1 MTIVFLLS
9 LSPFLSHFLSLHSTE
24 PLHYKEKL
32 TSHLQEEEGDW
43 NLLEVVGMAEEAE
56 LIHDM
61 ADMNLLEKRAII
73 GKRKER
79 ARKELMKVKLQLCII
94 NNNTKINQN
103 INLVGR
109 GRCPSLLLY
118 PW

>member
-1 MTIVFLLS
+1 M
-9 LSPFLSHFLSLHSTE
+9 SLHSTE

-43 NLLEVVGMAEEAE
+43 NLLEVAGMAEEAE

-61 ADMNLLEKRAII
+61 TDLNLLEKRAIM

-79 ARKELMKVKLQLCII
+79 ARKELMKVHM
-94 NNNTKINQN
+94 
-103 INLVGR
+103 
-109 GRCPSLLLY
+109 
-118 PW
+118 